1 MGDTDLVGDLPRL
14 IAFDLDGTLID
25 SRRDL
30 TDTANQLIGAL
41 GGRPHSEDVVS
52 RMVGEGARLL
62 VQRATQAAG
71 LGDPPGALERFLQIY
86 DERLLVHTRLY
97 DGVPGALDAAAA
109 LATVSLL
116 TNKPLGPTT
125 RILAG
130 LGLAGRFQA
139 VIGGDGRF
147 PRKPDPASMLELIRL
162 AGSTPERTLLVGDSA
177 IDLETTRRAGIRCC
191 LVRYGFGRVT
201 LPDPPV
207 VEHGWVV
214 DHARELPGVFTAF
227 AAATA

>member
-1 MGDTDLVGDLPRL
+1 MGHLQRL

-30 TDTANQLIGAL
+30 TDSANQLIEEL
-41 GGRPHSEDVVS
+41 GGRPHTEDVVS

-71 LGDPPGALERFLQIY
+71 LGDPPGALERFLRIY

-97 DGVPGALDAAAA
+97 EGILEALDAAAGV
-109 LATVSLL
+109 ATVSLL

-130 LGLAGRFQA
+130 LGLEGRFQA
-139 VIGGDGRF
+139 VIGGDGDY
-147 PRKPDPASMLELIRL
+147 PRKPDPASLQALMRL
-162 AGSTPERTLLVGDSA
+162 AGATPATTMLVGDSA
-177 IDLETTRRAGIRCC
+177 IDLETTRRAGVRAC
-191 LVRYGFGRVT
+191 LVRFGFGRVT

-214 DHARELPGVFTAF
+214 DHARELPAVFAAF